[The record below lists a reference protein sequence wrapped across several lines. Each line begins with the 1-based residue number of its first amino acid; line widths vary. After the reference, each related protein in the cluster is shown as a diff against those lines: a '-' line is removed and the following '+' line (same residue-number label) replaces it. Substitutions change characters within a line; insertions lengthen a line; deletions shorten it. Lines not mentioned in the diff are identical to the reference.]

1 VRPFADKAFSMTA
14 GEISEPVRT
23 RFGWHIIKVEKVN
36 EASVLSFDEAKKKI
50 QKKLIDGKAKSLAYD
65 EAEAVSDVSFEG
77 DDLLKSAK
85 QRNLKILTTDFFTK
99 KGPEKGIKNPA
110 KFASA
115 AFNLTVMEISDI
127 QEFEDGYYILQ
138 VIEKIPE
145 KISEL
150 KQVKEKVRVDLI
162 KEKQEATAKEDAT
175 TFLSA
180 LKSGKSMITESKQFN
195 VTPTTTGFFERN
207 DSIPKIGFDRELSKA
222 AFQLTPE
229 KKLPEKLI
237 KGAKGYYV
245 IQFRDRKT
253 PEFEEVDKE
262 KTSIRQKLLQQK
274 KTRVFDA
281 FLAQLKSNSE
291 ITIKQGFLE

>member
-1 VRPFADKAFSMTA
+1 
-14 GEISEPVRT
+14 
-23 RFGWHIIKVEKVN
+23 
-36 EASVLSFDEAKKKI
+36 
-50 QKKLIDGKAKSLAYD
+50 
-65 EAEAVSDVSFEG
+65 
-77 DDLLKSAK
+77 
-85 QRNLKILTTDFFTK
+85 LKILTTDFFTK

-245 IQFRDRKT
+245 IQLRDRRT
-253 PEFEEVDKE
+253 PEIEEADKE
-262 KTSIRQKLLQQK
+262 KTSIKQKLLQQK
-274 KTRVFDA
+274 KNRVFDA
-281 FLAQLKSNSE
+281 FLEQIRSNSE
-291 ITIKQGFLE
+291 ITIKEGFLE